1 LFPCN
6 LQCAPGRIA
15 FAPRCRY
22 GRSAAAPYIA
32 PRASLPVRAQRCC
45 ALHRASRL
53 AAGTGAALLRPTSR
67 LAPRC
72 RYGRSAAAPYIA
84 PRASLPVRA
93 QRCCALHRA
102 SRLAAG
108 TGAALLRP
116 TSRLAPRCRYGRR
129 AAAPLH
135 RPSRL
140 AAGTGAALL
149 RPYIA
154 PRASLPV
161 RAPRCCALHR
171 ASRLAAGTGAA
182 LLRPTSR
189 LAPRC
194 RYGRSAAAPYIA
206 PRASLP
212 VRAQRRCAPTS
223 RLAPRLPVRAQRC
236 CAPTSLLA
244 AGTGAALLRP
254 YIAPRASL
262 PVRAQ
267 PSRLAAG
274 TGAALLRPYIAP
286 RASSPRASS
295 LAPHSLAPH
304 SLAPLVP
311 HPCIPSNTPPWNT
324 INAAS
329 HAMANCPSR
338 LTSIQRVPN
347 SCRFA
352 ASAATHGV

>member
-1 LFPCN
+1 MCSWAHRLRP
-6 LQCAPGRIA
+6 
-15 FAPRCRY
+15 
-22 GRSAAAPYIA
+22 
-32 PRASLPVRAQRCC
+32 SLPVRAQRCC

-84 PRASLPVRA
+84 PRPSLPVRA

-129 AAAPLH
+129 AAAP
-135 RPSRL
+135 
-140 AAGTGAALL
+140 
-149 RPYIA
+149 YIA

-161 RAPRCCALHR
+161 RAPRCCAPTSPLAPRCRYGCRAAAPLHR

-194 RYGRSAAAPYIA
+194 RYGRRAAAPYIA

-212 VRAQRRCAPTS
+212 VRAQRCCALHRAS
-223 RLAPRLPVRAQRC
+223 RLAAGTGAATLRPYIAPRA
-236 CAPTSLLA
+236 SL

-254 YIAPRASL
+254 YIAPRASP

-267 PSRLAAG
+267 RCC
-274 TGAALLRPYIAP
+274 AP
-286 RASSPRASS
+286 TSP
-295 LAPHSLAPH
+295 LAPHPLAPH
-304 SLAPLVP
+304 PLAPLVP

>member
-22 GRSAAAPYIA
+22 GTGAALLRPTSRLAPRCRYGRSAARPPPRAGTGAARCAPTSRLAPRCRYGRSAAAPLHRASRLAAGTGARAAAPLHRASRLAAGTGARCCALHRPRRRYALLRPYIA

-45 ALHRASRL
+45 APTSRLAPRCRYGRSAAAPLHRASRL

-72 RYGRSAAAPYIA
+72 RYGRSAAAPLHRASRLAAGTGAALLRSYIA

-93 QRCCALHRA
+93 QRCCA
-102 SRLAAG
+102 
-108 TGAALLRP
+108 P
-116 TSRLAPRCRYGRR
+116 TSP
-129 AAAPLH
+129 
-135 RPSRL
+135 
-140 AAGTGAALL
+140 
-149 RPYIA
+149 
-154 PRASLPV
+154 
-161 RAPRCCALHR
+161 
-171 ASRLAAGTGAA
+171 
-182 LLRPTSR
+182 
-189 LAPRC
+189 
-194 RYGRSAAAPYIA
+194 
-206 PRASLP
+206 
-212 VRAQRRCAPTS
+212 
-223 RLAPRLPVRAQRC
+223 
-236 CAPTSLLA
+236 
-244 AGTGAALLRP
+244 
-254 YIAPRASL
+254 
-262 PVRAQ
+262 
-267 PSRLAAG
+267 
-274 TGAALLRPYIAP
+274 
-286 RASSPRASS
+286 
-295 LAPHSLAPH
+295 LAPHPLAPHPLAPHPLAPH

>member
-93 QRCCALHRA
+93 PRCCALHRA

-194 RYGRSAAAPYIA
+194 RYGRRAAAPYIA

-236 CAPTSLLA
+236 CAPTS
-244 AGTGAALLRP
+244 P
-254 YIAPRASL
+254 PRASP

-267 PSRLAAG
+267 RCC
-274 TGAALLRPYIAP
+274 AP
-286 RASSPRASS
+286 TSP
-295 LAPHSLAPH
+295 LAPHPLAPH
-304 SLAPLVP
+304 PLAPLVP

>member
-116 TSRLAPRCRYGRR
+116 TSRLAPRCRYGRSAAAPYIAPR
-129 AAAPLH
+129 ASLPVRAQRCCALHRASRLAAGTGAALLRPTSLLAPRCRYGRSAAAPLH
-135 RPSRL
+135 RASRL

-161 RAPRCCALHR
+161 RA
-171 ASRLAAGTGAA
+171 
-182 LLRPTSR
+182 
-189 LAPRC
+189 
-194 RYGRSAAAPYIA
+194 
-206 PRASLP
+206 
-212 VRAQRRCAPTS
+212 
-223 RLAPRLPVRAQRC
+223 QRC
-236 CAPTSLLA
+236 CAPTSPLA
-244 AGTGAALLRP
+244 PHPL
-254 YIAPRASL
+254 APH
-262 PVRAQ
+262 P
-267 PSRLAAG
+267 
-274 TGAALLRPYIAP
+274 
-286 RASSPRASS
+286 